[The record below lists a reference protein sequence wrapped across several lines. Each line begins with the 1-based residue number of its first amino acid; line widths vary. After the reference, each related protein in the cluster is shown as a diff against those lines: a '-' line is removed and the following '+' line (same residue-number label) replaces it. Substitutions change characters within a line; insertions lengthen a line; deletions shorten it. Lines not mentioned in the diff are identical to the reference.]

1 MKSALPVLIIAHP
14 GHELRL
20 FDWME
25 KERPL
30 VFILSDG
37 SGGAQ
42 SSRLDYSVAAI
53 RDAGATLIEGCGK
66 RSDREWYA
74 ALLAG
79 DIPAF
84 TQTADAIAAAAL
96 TIPAPLVVSDAA
108 DGYNPLHDLCQAIAG
123 AVVARIARDSKAPKF
138 LVSPATASAMGTR
151 SIAWK
156 LEDEAARRKRLA
168 ISANTPLAEE
178 VARLLAEA
186 PDVLHTEQLLVP
198 TFDWPEDCTPEW
210 EAFGRKRVKE
220 GRFAAPITYRDH
232 VLPIAK
238 ALLGRDGCR
247 S

>member
-1 MKSALPVLIIAHP
+1 MKSALPALIIAHP

-25 KERPL
+25 RERPL

-42 SSRLDYSVAAI
+42 SSRLDYSVSAI
-53 RDAGATLIEGCGK
+53 HGAGATLIEGSGQ

-74 ALLAG
+74 AILAG
-79 DIPAF
+79 DIRAF
-84 TQTADAIAAAAL
+84 TKTADAIAAAAMQ
-96 TIPAPLVVSDAA
+96 APLVVSDAA
-108 DGYNPLHDLCQAIAG
+108 DGYNPLHDLCQAIAS
-123 AVVARIARDSKAPKF
+123 AVVARIARHSKAPEF
-138 LVSPATASAMGTR
+138 LVSPAIATAMGTP

-156 LEDEAARRKRLA
+156 LEDEAARRKQLA
-168 ISANTPLAEE
+168 VSTNMPLAEE
-178 VARLLAEA
+178 AARLLAEA
-186 PDVLHTEQLLVP
+186 PDALYTEQLLVP
-198 TFDWPEDCTPEW
+198 TFDWPENWTPEW
-210 EAFGRKRVKE
+210 EAFGRKRVNE

-238 ALLGRDGCR
+238 ALLGRDTCR

>member
-20 FDWME
+20 FAWME
-25 KERPL
+25 RERPL

-53 RDAGATLIEGCGK
+53 RAAGATLIEGSGQ

-74 ALLAG
+74 AILAG

-84 TQTADAIAAAAL
+84 TQAADAITAAAL
-96 TIPAPLVVSDAA
+96 TMHAPLVVSDAA
-108 DGYNPLHDLCQAIAG
+108 DGYNPLHDLCQALAG
-123 AVVARIARDSKAPKF
+123 AVVQRIARHSEAPRF
-138 LVSPATASAMGTR
+138 LVSPATANAMGTR

-156 LEDEAARRKRLA
+156 LEDETARRKHRTILA
-168 ISANTPLAEE
+168 NAPLAEE
-178 VARLLAEA
+178 VTRLLAEA
-186 PDVLHTEQLLVP
+186 PEALYTEQLLVP
-198 TFDWPEDCTPEW
+198 TFDWPENWTPEW
-210 EAFGRKRVKE
+210 EAFGRKRVNE

-238 ALLGRDGCR
+238 ALLGRDTCR
-247 S
+247 C

>member
-20 FDWME
+20 FAWME
-25 KERPL
+25 RERPL

-42 SSRLDYSVAAI
+42 SSRLDHSVSGI
-53 RDAGATLIEGCGK
+53 RAVGATLIEGSGQ

-74 ALLAG
+74 AILAG
-79 DIPAF
+79 DISAF
-84 TQTADAIAAAAL
+84 THVADAIIAAAL
-96 TIPAPLVVSDAA
+96 TTQAPLVVSDAV

-123 AVVARIARDSKAPKF
+123 AVIARIARHSKAPKF
-138 LVSPATASAMGTR
+138 LVSPATPHAMGTR

-156 LEDEAARRKRLA
+156 LEDEAVRRKRLA

-178 VARLLAEA
+178 SARLLAEV
-186 PDVLHTEQLLVP
+186 PDALYTEQLLVP
-198 TFDWPEDCTPEW
+198 TFDWPENWTPEW
-210 EAFGRKRVKE
+210 EAFGRKRVQQR
-220 GRFAAPITYRDH
+220 RFAVPITYRDH

-238 ALLGRDGCR
+238 ALLGRDTCR

>member
-1 MKSALPVLIIAHP
+1 MTSALPVLIIAHP

-25 KERPL
+25 RERPL

-53 RDAGATLIEGCGK
+53 RSAGATLIEGSGQ

-74 ALLAG
+74 AILAG

-84 TQTADAIAAAAL
+84 TKTANAIAAAAL
-96 TIPAPLVVSDAA
+96 TTQTPLVVSDAA
-108 DGYNPLHDLCQAIAG
+108 DGYNPLHDLCQAIAS
-123 AVVARIARDSKAPKF
+123 AVAARSARDSKARKF
-138 LVSPATASAMGTR
+138 LVSPATADAMGTR

-156 LEDEAARRKRLA
+156 LADESVRRKRLA

-178 VARLLAEA
+178 SARLLAEA
-186 PDVLHTEQLLVP
+186 PDALDTEQLLVP
-198 TFDWPEDCTPEW
+198 TFDWPENWTPEW

-238 ALLGRDGCR
+238 ALLGRGYP

>member
-1 MKSALPVLIIAHP
+1 MTSALPVLIIAHP

-25 KERPL
+25 RERPL

-53 RDAGATLIEGCGK
+53 RAAGASLIEGSGQ
-66 RSDREWYA
+66 RSDREWYKA
-74 ALLAG
+74 ILAG

-96 TIPAPLVVSDAA
+96 TMQAPLVVSDAA
-108 DGYNPLHDLCQAIAG
+108 DGYNPLHDLSQAIAG
-123 AVVARIARDSKAPKF
+123 AVVARIARDSETPKF

-151 SIAWK
+151 SIAWNI
-156 LEDEAARRKRLA
+156 EHEAARRKQLA

-178 VARLLAEA
+178 VARLLAEV
-186 PDVLHTEQLLVP
+186 PDVLYTEQLLVP
-198 TFDWPEDCTPEW
+198 TFDWPENWTPEW

-220 GRFAAPITYRDH
+220 GRFTAPITYRDH
-232 VLPIAK
+232 VLPIAN

>member
-1 MKSALPVLIIAHP
+1 MKSALPVLIVAHP

-25 KERPL
+25 RERPF

-42 SSRLDYSVAAI
+42 SSRLDHSVSAI
-53 RDAGATLIEGCGK
+53 RGAGSTLIEGSGQ

-74 ALLAG
+74 AILAG
-79 DIPAF
+79 DAAPFRQA
-84 TQTADAIAAAAL
+84 ADAIAAAAL
-96 TIPAPLVVSDAA
+96 TVHAPLVVSDAA
-108 DGYNPLHDLCQAIAG
+108 DGYNPLHDLCQAVAS
-123 AVVARIARDSKAPKF
+123 AAVARIARESKPPE
-138 LVSPATASAMGTR
+138 LRVSPATASAIG
-151 SIAWK
+151 SKAIAWK
-156 LEDEAARRKRLA
+156 LEDEAVRRKRLA

-178 VARLLAEA
+178 VARMLAEA
-186 PDVLHTEQLLVP
+186 PDALYSEQLLLP
-198 TFDWPEDCTPEW
+198 TFDWPENWAPQW

-220 GRFAAPITYRDH
+220 GRFAVPITYRDH

>member
-25 KERPL
+25 RERPL

-42 SSRLDYSVAAI
+42 SSRLDYSVSAI
-53 RDAGATLIEGCGK
+53 RDAGATLIEGSGH

-74 ALLAG
+74 AILAG

-84 TQTADAIAAAAL
+84 TQTADAIAAAA
-96 TIPAPLVVSDAA
+96 TMHAPLVVSDAA

-178 VARLLAEA
+178 VARLLGEA
-186 PDVLHTEQLLVP
+186 PDVLDTEQLLVP
-198 TFDWPEDCTPEW
+198 TFDWPEDCTPKW